1 MWQANVQLPIAVQRL
16 PNGHSLVASCNA
28 KRVTELDRA
37 GREVAS
43 GIFALEGF
51 PYNVRRR

>member
-1 MWQANVQLPIAVQRL
+1 LVQRL
-16 PNGHSLVASCNA
+16 PNGHTLVASCNA
-28 KRVTELDRA
+28 TRVTELDRA

-43 GIFALEGF
+43 GTFALEGF